1 MPQVPQRG
9 LLNELTDVSGSLFT
23 RPFEEQYGAICFRH
37 HPDTGEAQVLLVTSR
52 DTGRWV
58 IPKGWPMKGKK
69 PHKAAATEAWEEA
82 GVVGKAHKK
91 PIGRFTYLKRLQ
103 KGRSVPCVVVVHLV
117 SVDTIAEDF
126 REKGQ
131 RRSQWMSCHEAAR
144 SVREPEL
151 KSILSGLEPK
161 LEAFRVPLTIVT
173 TSAAAR
179 KP

>member
-1 MPQVPQRG
+1 MAQVSQRG
-9 LLNELTDVSGSLFT
+9 LLRELTDVSGSLFT
-23 RPFEEQYGAICFRH
+23 RPFEEQYGAVCYRT

-82 GVVGKAHKK
+82 GVKGKAYKK
-91 PIGRFTYLKRLQ
+91 PVGRFTYLKGLSNG
-103 KGRSVPCVVVVHLV
+103 KSVPVVVLVHLV
-117 SVDTIAEDF
+117 KVESIDENY

-131 RRSQWMSCHEAAR
+131 RRSEWMSCQEAAR

-151 KSILSGLEPK
+151 KTLLSGLEDK
-161 LEAFRVPLTIVT
+161 LQSP
-173 TSAAAR
+173 TSKRAKDFDPSTR
-179 KP
+179 MKM